1 MAAYKLTADAE
12 TDFQS
17 LYRYSIETFGLV
29 QANSY
34 ALDMIDTFEML
45 ATNPFAGRD
54 VKMNA
59 RCFVHA
65 SHSIYYEIEGE
76 AVLILRILHQSQDP
90 LRHL

>member
-45 ATNPFAGRD
+45 TTNPFAGRD
-54 VKMNA
+54 VK
-59 RCFVHA
+59 
-65 SHSIYYEIEGE
+65 
-76 AVLILRILHQSQDP
+76 
-90 LRHL
+90 